1 MSEGSLP
8 PFRRIGLSF
17 RPAKLVRK
25 ILGRVRPG
33 ESKSRSAVEKSGYLD
48 SRERA
53 ASLIQEHAASHAT
66 LFERLERLR
75 ARAERLEQ
83 EGTPSD
89 SANNRADRAEGE
101 VRTSLMD
108 LRSSFAASG
117 GDIGAFDL
125 ELKRG
130 YPGFE
135 VPENPV

>member
-1 MSEGSLP
+1 M
-8 PFRRIGLSF
+8 
-17 RPAKLVRK
+17 VRK
-25 ILGRVRPG
+25 VLERIRPG
-33 ESKSRSAVEKSGYLD
+33 ESKNAAEQPGHSG

-53 ASLIQEHAASHAT
+53 ASVIREHAASHAT
-66 LFERLERLR
+66 LFERLERLS

-89 SANNRADRAEGE
+89 SANNRASRAEGE
-101 VRTSLMD
+101 VRTSLTD

-117 GDIGAFDL
+117 GDVDTFDL

-135 VPENPV
+135 FLKNSKPSVENSA